1 MNQKFLPEASLP
13 SRPNAEAFRDLGW
26 ETYAGVSPFSAPHGQ
41 MYQKISGDG
50 ICWRAFC
57 AGRAHC
63 NSAGIVHGGMM
74 VAFMDALM
82 GYAVANSTRSRALTI
97 RLTSDFL
104 SIARPGDWIVGQSMV
119 TRVTRSVVFVE
130 GMAHAGQR
138 PLFSAQGIFKRMR
151 ERNRPA

>member
-1 MNQKFLPEASLP
+1 ME
-13 SRPNAEAFRDLGW
+13 LGW
-26 ETYAGVSPFSAPHGQ
+26 EIYASASPFSAPHGQ
-41 MYQKISGDG
+41 MYQKISADG
-50 ICWRAFC
+50 ICWRAFL

-63 NSAGIVHGGMM
+63 NSVGIVHGGMM
-74 VAFMDALM
+74 VSFMDALM

-104 SIARPGDWIVGQSMV
+104 SIARPGDWIVGQSRV

-130 GMAHAGQR
+130 GMAHAGRR

-151 ERNRPA
+151 ERTRPA